1 MLRREWLQVL
11 EGFIFQT
18 KKMLFHLIVSRC
30 WFFLIATHCCWLEE
44 AAVVAKVAQGGEN
57 WEKLVKIG
65 KRWEKLGKGGEKI
78 GKDGKSWEKERK

>member
-11 EGFIFQT
+11 ERFIFQT
-18 KKMLFHLIVSRC
+18 KEMLFHLIVSRC

-57 WEKLVKIG
+57 WEKLRKN
-65 KRWEKLGKGGEKI
+65 WEKLGRGGEKI
-78 GKDGKSWEKERK
+78 GKDGKSWEKERKR